1 MTARQR
7 SLRSC
12 EEMRP
17 QSGVDR
23 LKPVPP
29 LHANDWPEVGQPPG
43 VDMICG
49 IRLRLVHPSEA
60 RTALLA
66 FEALL

>member
-29 LHANDWPEVGQPPG
+29 LHANDWPEVGQALAPANRIFSPLLA
-43 VDMICG
+43 VAA
-49 IRLRLVHPSEA
+49 LRLPA
-60 RTALLA
+60 
-66 FEALL
+66 EALP